1 MGKKYEAP
9 DLGAANKEAI
19 EAAAE
24 TFPKLRALDAAAKLG
39 TKITYEGKTYDFSGE
54 QKDAQGNPLRDAQ
67 GNIIYKPIGDIQI
80 GEAVARAAA
89 AIAPELT
96 KNQLDLANKYGADFA
111 RQRRSELE
119 ALDPRKFDL
128 YEQFLSDVK
137 GDAAAPDTR
146 IDSPTYES
154 VGMPGAQRD
163 TGASQLIRSEL
174 ERQIQQ
180 GLSQVGTLDP
190 SMERRVQQAARA
202 RGSSIGNVLGNPSAL
217 RESLA
222 IQDALGN
229 ANSQRWNAAMGLLQ
243 SGQSTSDT
251 ANRNAQEAFQ
261 NILAATGQR
270 NTAAQQSFAGQLTS
284 QQQMM
289 AGRQQNIAN
298 VQSALGL
305 QPIVGQAANLGGL
318 QQGSTPF
325 ISPQYT
331 SGMQLGS
338 PADLL
343 KTGSSF
349 ALTNA
354 QNQYESD
361 QANSFMNQFKGYAGA
376 IGNLG
381 SSYAGFGLGC
391 YVARECIPDQWEAFY
406 FWKELVGPKW
416 FKSFYDS
423 NAEKFAKWLKDKP
436 KAKKLVA
443 NWMIARI
450 NSIIPKN

>member
-1 MGKKYEAP
+1 MGKKYDAP
-9 DLGAANKEAI
+9 DLGAANREAV

-24 TFPKLRALDAAAKLG
+24 TFPKLRALDAAARLG

-54 QKDAQGNPLRDAQ
+54 QPDGTF
-67 GNIIYKPIGDIQI
+67 KPIGDLQI
-80 GEAVARAAA
+80 AETFARAAA
-89 AIAPELT
+89 DIAPELAG
-96 KNQLDLANKYGADFA
+96 KQLDLAKQYGTQFA
-111 RQRRSELE
+111 QQRRSELE

-154 VGMPGAQRD
+154 VGTPGAPKD

-202 RGSSIGNVLGNPSAL
+202 RGSSIGNLLGNPSAL

-284 QQQMM
+284 QQQMLS
-289 AGRQQNIAN
+289 GRQQNIAN

-305 QPIVGQAANLGGL
+305 QPIVGQAAQLGGL
-318 QQGSTPF
+318 QQGASPF
-325 ISPQYT
+325 VTPQYT
-331 SGMQLGS
+331 QGAQIGS
-338 PADLL
+338 PTDLL
-343 KTGSSF
+343 KTGANF
-349 ALTNA
+349 ALSNA
-354 QNQYESD
+354 QNQYQSD
-361 QANSFMNQFKGYAGA
+361 QANSFMNQFQGYAGA

-381 SSYAGFGLGC
+381 SSYAGFGLGGC

-416 FKSFYDS
+416 FKSLYDS